1 MEYKAIIIHF
11 INNITSINATPI
23 EYHNLYVNYNKDD
36 IINSNDNSWNTNDD
50 RSDNE
55 EEHNAKNHEDNG
67 GNNQQATNLF
77 SILMT
82 YKLLKLQYFYS
93 NKSD

>member
-11 INNITSINATPI
+11 INTITSINATPI
-23 EYHNLYVNYNKDD
+23 EYQNLYVDYNKDN
-36 IINSNDNSWNTNDD
+36 ILHRNDNSGNTNDD
-50 RSDNE
+50 KSDNE
-55 EEHNAKNHEDNG
+55 EEHNAKNNEYNG

-77 SILMT
+77 SIIMT